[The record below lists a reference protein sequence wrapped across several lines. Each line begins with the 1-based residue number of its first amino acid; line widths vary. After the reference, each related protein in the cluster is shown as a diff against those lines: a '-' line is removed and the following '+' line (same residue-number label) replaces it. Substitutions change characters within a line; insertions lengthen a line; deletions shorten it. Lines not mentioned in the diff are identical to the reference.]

1 MIDNDQNPSTAQAA
15 DPQSRSK
22 TGATMSNAPS
32 AGTTSAGWE
41 TNASDDDEEGDV
53 EDDDD
58 DGEEDDEDDDDDEE
72 DVEDDGD
79 QCSFQWWRREKGKS
93 ISIALSWASR
103 KWKAQISEW
112 KILENKYLSRKYWR
126 AQISEQ
132 KIL

>member
-1 MIDNDQNPSTAQAA
+1 
-15 DPQSRSK
+15 
-22 TGATMSNAPS
+22 MSNAPS

-41 TNASDDDEEGDV
+41 TNASNDEEDEDAEDAEDGDDDEEEE
-53 EDDDD
+53 EDDD
-58 DGEEDDEDDDDDEE
+58 E

-112 KILENKYLSRKYWR
+112 KILENKYLSWKYSR
-126 AQISEQ
+126 AQISQQ